1 MRLHTPRRI
10 AVGGILHETHTFAPQ
25 LTTLDAFRQQGVYE
39 GHSLVEQLRGTHGSI
54 GGILAGLEQAG
65 YEPVPLLYAA
75 AMPAGLVTREAYATL
90 RQDLLRRLAEALP
103 VNGVLLALHGAM
115 VAEDVPDCEGDLLTQ
130 VRALVGPNIPVLSTL
145 DLHGNLSPQMM
156 AAADALVAYR
166 TNPHLDATERG
177 VECAQILRRVLEE
190 GITLTGAFAKPPLL
204 LSALTTWT
212 ASAPLL
218 PVLQRAEE
226 WRQHPRVVSLSVLG
240 GFAYADT
247 PFSGVSVAAFTAGD
261 QALAQEIARDLADVA
276 WAHREAAAYRG
287 LPVDEAVQRAITAPR
302 GPVVLAD
309 VGDNVGGGSPGDGTV
324 LLEALLRADA
334 RDAVV
339 VLADPQAVATA
350 YEAGEGASVE
360 LAVGGH
366 ADTWHGSP
374 VLLRATV
381 ERLTDGRY
389 RVESPGH
396 FTSLYGHEVQMG
408 RCAVLRSGGVRVL
421 LTERKTPPGDLAQLR
436 SQGIEP
442 MHQQVIVV
450 KSAVA
455 FRGAYA
461 PIAAEMLEVD
471 TPGLCASNLHPFH
484 YRLLPR
490 PVYPLDAGIEW
501 GAGK

>member
-1 MRLHTPRRI
+1 MRQHTSRRI
-10 AVGGILHETHTFAPQ
+10 AVGGISHETHTFAPQ
-25 LTTLDAFRQQGVYE
+25 PTTLQAFQQQGVYE

-54 GGILAGLEQAG
+54 GGILAGLEEAS
-65 YEPVPLLYAA
+65 YEPVPLLYAT
-75 AMPAGLVTREAYATL
+75 AMPAGLVTHDAYTTL
-90 RQDLLRRLAEALP
+90 RQTLLQRLAEALP
-103 VNGVLLALHGAM
+103 VDGVLLALHGAM
-115 VAEDVPDCEGDLLTQ
+115 VADGALDCEGDLLAQ
-130 VRALVGPNIPVLSTL
+130 VRALVGPDVPVLSTL

-156 AAADALVAYR
+156 AAANALVAYR
-166 TNPHLDATERG
+166 TNPHLDTTERG
-177 VECAQILRRVLEE
+177 IECAHILRRVLEE
-190 GITLTGAFAKPPLL
+190 GLPITGAMARPPLL

-212 ASAPLL
+212 ESAPLL

-226 WRQHPRVVSLSVLG
+226 WRQHPAVVSLSVLG

-247 PFSGVSVAAFTAGD
+247 PFTGMSVAAFTAGD
-261 QALAQEIARDLADVA
+261 RTLAQTIAQELAAVA
-276 WAHREAAAYRG
+276 WEHREAAAYRG
-287 LPVDEAVQRAITAPR
+287 LSVDEAIRRALNAPR

-324 LLEALLRADA
+324 LLEALLRAEA

-339 VLADPQAVATA
+339 VLADPQAVAVAHQAST
-350 YEAGEGASVE
+350 GASVE

-366 ADTWHGSP
+366 ADTWHGRP
-374 VLLRATV
+374 VALRATV

-389 RVESPGH
+389 RVEQPGH
-396 FTSLYGHEVQMG
+396 FTGMYGREVRMG
-408 RCAVLRSGGVRVL
+408 RCAVLRSGGVRIL

-442 MHQQVIVV
+442 TQQQVIVT

-471 TPGLCASNLHPFH
+471 TPGLCASNLHAFA
-484 YRLLPR
+484 YRALPR
-490 PVYPLDAGIEW
+490 PLYPLDEGVEW
-501 GAGK
+501 GTGR